1 MLRHGSLMHHDLIFR
16 CVVVFPEELADITC
30 VVSLQLD
37 NLAVFLVG
45 CNVSIAGKL
54 LAELLQQVL
63 LVDVLVQVLN
73 GGNHL
78 ATTTRLLPNMNL
90 RVLKY
95 IICCLVEECIDV
107 VENRLNRHVGCLF
120 DCFRLGDEFG
130 SNTNAVRRL
139 VCLALN

>member
-1 MLRHGSLMHHDLIFR
+1 MHHDLVFL
-16 CVVVFPEELADITC
+16 CVVVFPKELADITC

-37 NLAVFLVG
+37 NLAVLFVG

-54 LAELLQQVL
+54 LAEPLQQL
-63 LVDVLVQVLN
+63 QLVDGLVQVLN

-78 ATTTRLLPNMNL
+78 ATTTRLLPNVNL

-95 IICCLVEECIDV
+95 IVCCLIEECIGV

-120 DCFRLGDEFG
+120 DCFRLGDKFG

-139 VCLALN
+139 IFMALN